1 MGVKQEKKT
10 KIVILVLGIR
20 KNQINIILVLETV
33 LKNAIRELN

>member
-20 KNQINIILVLETV
+20 KNQIIIILVLETV